1 MAKSTEVERRAF
13 EAMVAFVQRTQR
25 AAAATRSDML
35 ISPADFAVL
44 RAISARTSLDDLA
57 AALGTT
63 RGVAN
68 QRAQPL
74 VKAGLVELRGAT
86 LVRTDRGEQVAARQ
100 APAHDAHLRSA
111 FVPLSEPERAQLLA
125 LLERLSPRERDR

>member
-25 AAAATRSDML
+25 AAAATRSDTL
-35 ISPADFAVL
+35 TSPADFAVL

-63 RGVAN
+63 RGAAN

-86 LVRTDRGEQVAARQ
+86 LVRTDRGEQIAVRQ

-111 FVPLSEPERAQLLA
+111 FAPLSEAERAQLLA
-125 LLERLSPRERDR
+125 LLERLSPRER